1 MKPAAWLL
9 LVSALSLT
17 AAGGAF
23 SLKQASFLVVANTDR
38 GRELRIPLS
47 PPCRFTLSYIHSIYL
62 APAAENFE
70 VGERN
75 EIVLKGVSTQS
86 AAVAQYYGFEDGR
99 EYYPLHRSMKSFSVR
114 VGMSSLQTIDWGDR
128 KVSLGEMGKPG
139 ERLEFRVE
147 SLSRLRMWVS
157 RFMRLVTTNARQGR
171 PS

>member
-1 MKPAAWLL
+1 M
-9 LVSALSLT
+9 
-17 AAGGAF
+17 
-23 SLKQASFLVVANTDR
+23 KQASFLVVANTDR

-114 VGMSSLQTIDWGDR
+114 VGMSSLQTIDLGGR
-128 KVSLGEMGKPG
+128 MVSLGSIGEPG

-147 SLSRLRMWVS
+147 SLSRARIWFS
-157 RFMRLVTTNARQGR
+157 RFMRLVTTNAGEGR
-171 PS
+171 RS